1 MTTQKREKKVL
12 FSYERD
18 YVLRTSNTHTKKT
31 VLFKITTLLLKLE
44 RSF

>member
-1 MTTQKREKKVL
+1 MTTQKKRKKVL
-12 FSYERD
+12 FSCERD